1 MITILDSQNDQR
13 EKIESAKDEQV
24 KDEHD
29 RPVRSY
35 YYDDATG
42 YDLYQDEDEPDDT
55 GELKNE
61 GCDSTSAPVSR
72 SGGEL
77 HKVRLL
83 PRSRDS
89 DFELLD

>member
-1 MITILDSQNDQR
+1 MPDSQNHQQ

-24 KDEHD
+24 KNPTD
-29 RPVRSY
+29 RPAGSY

-61 GCDSTSAPVSR
+61 GCNSTSVPVSR

-77 HKVRLL
+77 HKARSL

>member
-1 MITILDSQNDQR
+1 MLDSQNHPR
-13 EKIESAKDEQV
+13 EKIEPAKDEQV

-29 RPVRSY
+29 RPVGSY

-61 GCDSTSAPVSR
+61 ECNSTSVPVSR

-77 HKVRLL
+77 HRARLL
-83 PRSRDS
+83 PRSRD
-89 DFELLD
+89 

>member
-1 MITILDSQNDQR
+1 MLDSQNCQQ
-13 EKIESAKDEQV
+13 EKIESAKDEQL
-24 KDEHD
+24 KDETD
-29 RPVRSY
+29 RPGGSY

-61 GCDSTSAPVSR
+61 GCNSTSVPVSR

-77 HKVRLL
+77 HKARLL